1 MKKELDVMNILIISC
16 YLRDRLKYYFD
27 NKQEYLLLDDS
38 EWFME
43 SMDSSICDRITLTN
57 INAYKTSQFPSSE
70 NISGIIIGGSEYMLS
85 SGNDPWVNRLKKYIE
100 NAAEKNTPI
109 LGVCFGHQLLGQTFG
124 AEINNKSPREFGT
137 VTITLSEQGRKD
149 KLFRGMD
156 NQLEV
161 LMAHGDVVDNL
172 TPGIQSLAFNDHTGN
187 QAISINDNIR
197 GVQFHP
203 EFSVEIMKAL
213 LHAGKKDM
221 AANGV
226 DVEAVNTHLKDT
238 PDARIV
244 LNNFINYF
252 VLKPDEKQ

>member
-1 MKKELDVMNILIISC
+1 MNILLINC
-16 YLRDRLKYYFD
+16 YLRDQLKYFFD

-38 EWFME
+38 KWFVE
-43 SMDSSICDRITLTN
+43 SMDSSISDRINFTN
-57 INAYKTSQFPSSE
+57 INAYKTSQFPSPE

-85 SGNDPWVNRLKKYIE
+85 SGNDPWVNRLKNYIE
-100 NAAEKNTPI
+100 NAAKKNTPI

-124 AEINNKSPREFGT
+124 AEIKNKSPREFGT

-161 LMAHGDVVDNL
+161 LMAHGDIVDDL
-172 TPGIQSLAFNDHTGN
+172 TPGIQSLAFNDYTQN
-187 QAISINDNIR
+187 QAIAINDNIR

-203 EFSVEIMKAL
+203 EFSIEIMKAL
-213 LHAGKKDM
+213 LHAGKEDVSPKD
-221 AANGV
+221 V
-226 DVEAVNTHLKDT
+226 DIRAVNKHLRNT
-238 PDARIV
+238 PDAKVV

-252 VLKPDEKQ
+252 VLEPNDQQKRGQVSV